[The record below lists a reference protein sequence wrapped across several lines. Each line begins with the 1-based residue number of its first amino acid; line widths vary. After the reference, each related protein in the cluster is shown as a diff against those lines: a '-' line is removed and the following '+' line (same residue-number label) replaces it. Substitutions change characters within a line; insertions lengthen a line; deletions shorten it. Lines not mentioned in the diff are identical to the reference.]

1 MLVEIQCDAFK
12 HKEPIKFKDG
22 LNVVLGAN
30 DGANSIGK
38 STLLMVIDFVFGG
51 SDYTDKSLDT
61 IKNVGEHQI
70 NFAFQFEGTM
80 YYFSRDTSSP
90 TEVSICDNNYSKIKI
105 INLNDYTNL
114 LKEKYKINSSYISFR
129 ETVSNFIRVYHRDN
143 YDETAPLRS
152 FKQDTQN
159 KGLKR
164 LFKLLNEYEE
174 IDLADK
180 RYQEYKEKKETFN
193 KSLKYNYIYATPNKT
208 EYKKNEIEI
217 NNLRKQK
224 ENLVLDLGETF
235 AGLDEYQRNKLAEL
249 REQQRLFSNKILTY
263 QLQLNSM
270 KYDQKFSSS
279 KLKSDL
285 LELEKFFPNLNVA
298 EIVEIEQ
305 FHDDLNSILKKQ
317 VADNTKKI
325 DRELKKYNELY
336 FEVDRQ
342 IEEIKDSE
350 KIPQDKLQN
359 YTEVDRKIIKL
370 EKANEA
376 YDNKELIAEETKK
389 RKEHLDHTVDLAI
402 NSIESTLNQTMH
414 EINEKVTNGQKMAP
428 LININSITSYHF
440 EIPND
445 TGTGTNF
452 RGLVVFDLAILTLSF
467 LPLLVHDSL
476 IFKQVEDNAIE
487 NILKIYSTFDK
498 QIFISFDKQSAY
510 SDEVKSLLY
519 DNHVIELGPNGNEL
533 FGKSWSS
540 VENKDN
546 NWKGEE

>member
-540 VENKDN
+540 VENNQLDEK
-546 NWKGEE
+546 KE